1 MDVGRTA
8 AAMTN
13 AYQSQQT
20 GGTKENGRTRDAR
33 ETKTQETAKVLK
45 NNGVSNSEAYGKTIG
60 EPQLSEKAAKY
71 YESLKGKF
79 GDMDFILVANDSIE
93 GAEQKAAMM
102 GSGKTLVLID
112 AEKIERMAEDEDYRK
127 KYEGIITMAQKEL
140 PELAK
145 QMSGMKSIQG
155 FGMRVNDDGTTSFFA
170 VSKKNNDAI
179 NEKMAQKRAD
189 KKAQAKKDAKK
200 AEKKE
205 KEEKLKEKREAGRA
219 KGKDRLDKK
228 DTDRFGRKDADRF
241 DGKDADPF
249 GRKDM
254 DRLGGKD
261 MDRLGKP
268 DKGSR
273 TESFNPDNFEV
284 FEADS
289 IEGLLKLVQDHE
301 YNFRS
306 DNVISPMESLLGGNF
321 DFSL

>member
-8 AAMTN
+8 AAVSN
-13 AYQSQQT
+13 AYQSMQA
-20 GGTKENGRTRDAR
+20 GGKKDASKAKESN
-33 ETKTQETAKVLK
+33 ETKETAKALK
-45 NNGVSNSEAYGKTIG
+45 NAGVTKNSGIGNSEAYGKTIG

-79 GDMDFILVANDSIE
+79 GDMDFILVANDSKE
-93 GAEQKAAMM
+93 GAEQKAAAM

-155 FGMRVNDDGTTSFFA
+155 FGMRVNDDGSTSFFA

-200 AEKKE
+200 AEKK
-205 KEEKLKEKREAGRA
+205 KSEEKLKETRESKRA
-219 KGKDRLDKK
+219 KEKERAEKAEKESGIED
-228 DTDRFGRKDADRF
+228 F
-241 DGKDADPF
+241 D
-249 GRKDM
+249 
-254 DRLGGKD
+254 
-261 MDRLGKP
+261 P
-268 DKGSR
+268 D
-273 TESFNPDNFEV
+273 DYEV
-284 FEADS
+284 LEADS
-289 IEGLLKLVQDHE
+289 VEELLKLVQDRE

-321 DFSL
+321 DYSL

>member
-1 MDVGRTA
+1 MDVGRTT

-13 AYQSQQT
+13 AYQSQQA
-20 GGTKENGRTRDAR
+20 GGTKENGRTKDAK
-33 ETKTQETAKVLK
+33 ELKAQETAKALK
-45 NNGVSNSEAYGKTIG
+45 NTGVSNSEAYGKTIG

-71 YESLKGKF
+71 YDSLKSKF
-79 GDMDFILVANDSIE
+79 GDMDFILVANDSKE

-155 FGMRVNDDGTTSFFA
+155 FGMRVDDDGKASFFA
-170 VSKKNNDAI
+170 VSKKNNDAV

-189 KKAQAKKDAKK
+189 KKAQEKKDAKK
-200 AEKKE
+200 AEKK
-205 KEEKLKEKREAGRA
+205 KAEEKLKETRESKRA
-219 KGKDRLDKK
+219 KEKE
-228 DTDRFGRKDADRF
+228 
-241 DGKDADPF
+241 
-249 GRKDM
+249 
-254 DRLGGKD
+254 
-261 MDRLGKP
+261 
-268 DKGSR
+268 R
-273 TESFNPDNFEV
+273 TERSDKESNIEDFDPDNYEV
-284 FEADS
+284 LEADS
-289 IEGLLKLVQDHE
+289 VEELLKLVQDRE

-306 DNVISPMESLLGGNF
+306 DNVMTPMESLLGGNF

>member
-1 MDVGRTA
+1 MDVGKTA

-13 AYQSQQT
+13 AYQAQQT
-20 GGTKENGRTRDAR
+20 GGAKENGRTKDAR
-33 ETKTQETAKVLK
+33 ETKAQEASKVVK
-45 NNGVSNSEAYGKTIG
+45 NNGIGKSEAYGKTIG

-79 GDMDFILVANDSIE
+79 GDMDFVLVANDSIE

-127 KYEGIITMAQKEL
+127 KYEGIITSAQKEL

-170 VSKKNNDAI
+170 VSKKNNDAV

-205 KEEKLKEKREAGRA
+205 KEEKLKEKREAGRTKEKERA
-219 KGKDRLDKK
+219 EKLEKK
-228 DTDRFGRKDADRF
+228 SEEEF
-241 DGKDADPF
+241 D
-249 GRKDM
+249 
-254 DRLGGKD
+254 
-261 MDRLGKP
+261 P
-268 DKGSR
+268 D
-273 TESFNPDNFEV
+273 DYEV
-284 FEADS
+284 MEADS
-289 IEGLLKLVQDHE
+289 IEELMKLVQDHE